1 MEITLK
7 QIKEL
12 RERTGAGVTNVKAAL
27 EQSRG
32 DMDKAIA
39 YLREKGLAKAA
50 KRAGNSASNG
60 FIANYIHG
68 EGTIGVLV
76 ELNSETDFASRS
88 EEFRA
93 LAREIAIHIAASNP
107 EYVSINDVPND
118 LVAKEK
124 EIAMKG
130 LEKKPAQVIEKI
142 VEGKLAKFY
151 EEIVLMEQPFV
162 KDESKKIKDLINEA
176 VAAIGEKIA
185 VGRFCRIQIAGPAN
199 ACGIE

>member
-1 MEITLK
+1 MEITVK

-12 RERTGAGVTNVKAAL
+12 RERTGAGVTNVKDAL
-27 EQSRG
+27 EQSKG
-32 DMDKAIA
+32 DMEKAIA

-50 KRAGNSASNG
+50 KRAGKSATNG
-60 FIANYIHG
+60 FIANYMHG

-88 EEFRA
+88 AEFRA
-93 LAREIAIHIAASNP
+93 LAREIAIHVAASNP
-107 EYVSINDVPND
+107 EYVSIEDVPNE

-130 LEKKPAQVIEKI
+130 LEKKPAAVIDKI
-142 VEGKLAKFY
+142 VEGKMAKFY

-162 KDESKKIKDLINEA
+162 KDESKKVKDLINEA
-176 VAAIGEKIA
+176 VAAIGEKIEI
-185 VGRFCRIQIAGPAN
+185 GRFCRIQIAGPAQ